1 MINGEEFCGS
11 MTTDRNSISHSHRR
25 PAATRSRGVYAAV
38 LAALF
43 LATAA
48 CSNLGSTAKSSV
60 SNAMSV
66 ASMGVFSLHGEEVPV
81 LDVNFESKGT
91 ARANQTLVRYMIPE
105 ATNARPPVVLLPGF
119 ALSADIYLQTPD
131 GRQGWALEF
140 LRAGHPVYLV
150 EPAKTSR
157 AGIDPSVVNFGRSGT
172 AEDEHWLFSWD
183 QQTAWRRFGFGPSFG
198 EPFSDG
204 QLDPASYQNL
214 VDMFT
219 QVMIPGPGGRQMLND
234 SVAPTVGG
242 LEELL
247 ERIGPAVVL
256 VHSASGLPGFRI
268 AAKHPDLV
276 QAVINIEPVGCP
288 GKSADSFPDVPVL
301 SVFGD
306 HFEVR
311 EQMTRRK
318 SACQQLVDNLNGRAI
333 PAEMLSLP
341 DLGIHGNSHLPMSE
355 INSSEIAQLMID
367 WLATLP

>member
-1 MINGEEFCGS
+1 MINGEGFCGS
-11 MTTDRNSISHSHRR
+11 MTTNNYSISDSHRW
-25 PAATRSRGVYAAV
+25 PGIPRSRAMYAAV
-38 LAALF
+38 LATLLVAV
-43 LATAA
+43 AA
-48 CSNLGSTAKSSV
+48 CSNPGAIAKPPA
-60 SNAMSV
+60 SNAISV
-66 ASMGVFSLHGEEVPV
+66 ANIGVFSLHGEEVPV
-81 LDVNFESKGT
+81 LDDDRNSTGT
-91 ARANQTLVRYMIPE
+91 TRANQILVRYIIPE
-105 ATNARPPVVLLPGF
+105 TANNRPPVVLLPGF
-119 ALSADIYLQTPD
+119 ALSTDIYLQTPD
-131 GRQGWALEF
+131 GRQGWALDF

-150 EPAKTSR
+150 EPAKTAR

-172 AEDEHWLFSWD
+172 ADDQYWLFSWD

-204 QLDPASYQNL
+204 QLDPASYPNL

-242 LEELL
+242 LQELL

-311 EQMTRRK
+311 EQMTGRK
-318 SACQQLVDNLNGRAI
+318 AACQQLVDRLNGRAV

-341 DLGIHGNSHLPMSE
+341 DLGIRGNSHLPMSE
-355 INSSEIAQLMID
+355 RNSSEIAQLMID